1 MGTTVCVTSGQ
12 LVDNPWFS
20 TDPKT
25 TTMQDVLVAQIPCDV
40 IRQSPHRFAAH
51 HPQSTGLITV
61 INDVYKH
68 AQITMEQR

>member
-1 MGTTVCVTSGQ
+1 MCVTSGQ
-12 LVDNPWFS
+12 QVDNHRFS
-20 TDPKT
+20 TTSKT
-25 TTMQDVLVAQIPCDV
+25 TAVQDVVVAQIPCDV
-40 IRQSPHRFAAH
+40 IRQSPQRFAPH